1 MSRCVLVAL
10 LGALVATPA
19 AAARPELVPVEA
31 QGSRLMAPRGWA
43 VRSQA
48 APVTSIELAERPGD
62 PASPSVLLMSLP
74 LQGGPQSP
82 ATAVAAVLASIEGR
96 HLVRRGTGPNG
107 AAVAIWD
114 GTLSG
119 VRGRVAV
126 LEWSQPAANLGLVA
140 VLAAPPDRFEA
151 LGGVDLLYA
160 VLGVGAP
167 PAAPVAKG
175 SAPPASRARLDV
187 PAAYRGSSVATLYFV
202 ADTLWARSPAEL
214 AAALRASNAD
224 ERQLLGVYS
233 AFANL
238 LHGIACGADASL
250 VLGGQDCRATLTRW
264 AETLRLTG
272 GDRRRALDYAERQR
286 ETFLIG
292 ERCTKGRLSKSAC
305 SSYVRQRRADLDR
318 HHATMTRVIA
328 HLGNGCI
335 IGDPDCPPY

>member
-1 MSRCVLVAL
+1 MRCTVSVLLA
-10 LGALVATPA
+10 ALVATPA
-19 AAARPELVPVEA
+19 AAALPELVPVEA
-31 QGSRLMAPRGWA
+31 LGSRLMAPRGWA

-48 APVTSIELAERPGD
+48 APVTTIELAERPGD

-82 ATAVAAVLASIEGR
+82 ATAAAAVLASIEGR
-96 HLVRRGTGPNG
+96 RLVRRGTGPNG

-119 VRGRVAV
+119 VEGRVAV
-126 LEWSQPAANLGLVA
+126 LEWHQPAANLGLVA
-140 VLAAPPDRFEA
+140 VLAAPPERFES

-167 PAAPVAKG
+167 PAGPVAKG
-175 SAPPASRARLDV
+175 PAPSASPARLEV

-202 ADTLWARSPAEL
+202 ADTLWVRTPAEL
-214 AAALRASNAD
+214 ATALRALGDD

-233 AFANL
+233 AFGNL
-238 LHGIACGADASL
+238 LHGIACGADAGL
-250 VLGGQDCRATLTRW
+250 VLAGRDCRTTLTQW

-272 GDRRRALDYAERQR
+272 GDRRRALEYAERQR
-286 ETFLIG
+286 ESFLIG

-335 IGDPDCPPY
+335 VGDPDCPPY